1 MRFQAW
7 TNVKTPFKKISS
19 YRITTPMFL
28 FIQNTFKSGNPEQNK
43 RVEKKKKK
51 ITSSSNWLVLFLHGP
66 PLSLCTDSEIQ
77 KTSD

>member
-28 FIQNTFKSGNPEQNK
+28 FIQNTFKSGNPEQKK
-43 RVEKKKKK
+43 RVEKKKNHFK
-51 ITSSSNWLVLFLHGP
+51 
-66 PLSLCTDSEIQ
+66 
-77 KTSD
+77 